1 MPSGPKKNAPAVTA
15 DRTRAVMERVK
26 EAMLDLMED
35 EEAAP
40 TARATAARALALIE
54 RDMPDEGVNTGRS
67 LDTVSIAELDAM
79 IEAEQR
85 RRDEA

>member
-1 MPSGPKKNAPAVTA
+1 MS
-15 DRTRAVMERVK
+15 RVK
-26 EAMLDLMED
+26 EAMLTLMED

-54 RDMPDEGVNTGRS
+54 KDMPAEGVDESRS

-85 RRDEA
+85 RRVEKA